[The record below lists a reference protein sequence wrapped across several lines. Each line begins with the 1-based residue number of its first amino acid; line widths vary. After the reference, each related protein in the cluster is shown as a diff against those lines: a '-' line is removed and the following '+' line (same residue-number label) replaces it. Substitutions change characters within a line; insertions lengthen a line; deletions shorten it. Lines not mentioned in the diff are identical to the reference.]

1 MKRDTAIYKRC
12 GCIDRTTGKRRSGTC
27 PQLGRSAHGS
37 WYFRCSVRDVLGRT
51 IRVRR
56 GGYPSRHAA
65 AHARRDFLAS
75 GRSSGCRGA
84 WTTARWLRYWLAK
97 RTVIRPTTRRWY
109 TDHVERFLIPEI
121 GDVPVG
127 ELNVD
132 VLAEVFARIGRRTNR
147 SGRRHSATSLAR
159 VRATLRSALTA
170 AVAEGVI
177 ASNPARRVALQAQTR
192 NRPVLWTRSRVE
204 AWRECGVRPAVAV
217 WTARQLARFLDTVR
231 DDRLVALWWL
241 LGLRGPRRGEAV
253 ALRWT
258 DIGLHRCELLVARSR
273 TAAGYQVHEGGPKT
287 AAGMRTIAL
296 DKHTVKVLREHR
308 RRQRVDYEQRGAVWR
323 ADGYVFT
330 TEGGLPLHPQYVTR
344 RFAVLRAGTDLPPV
358 RLHDLRHGA
367 ACLAH
372 AAGAD
377 LKTIQE
383 LLATGSC
390 RSPPTPTPP
399 SCPPLNAAVPQ
410 RPPSSCAGPHPA
422 TTARP
427 KPRNSP

>member
-1 MKRDTAIYKRC
+1 MKKNVLVYKRC
-12 GCIDRTTGKRRSGTC
+12 GCFDPVTGRRRGGAC
-27 PQLGRSAHGS
+27 PQLARSGHGS
-37 WYFRCSVRDVLGRT
+37 WYFRCSVRDVLSRT
-51 IRVRR
+51 VRVRR
-56 GGYPSRHAA
+56 GGFASREAA
-65 AHARRDFLAS
+65 AHARRDFLAERTQQRVS
-75 GRSSGCRGA
+75 GA
-84 WTTARWLRYWLAK
+84 WTTGRWLRYWLAK
-97 RTVIRPTTRRWY
+97 RTAIRATTRLWY
-109 TDHVERFLIPEI
+109 TDHVERFLIPEL
-121 GDVPVG
+121 GDVPLG
-127 ELNVD
+127 ELTVD
-132 VLAEVFARIGRRTNR
+132 VLTEVFARIGAKTNR
-147 SGRRHSATSLAR
+147 SGHRHSATSMAR
-159 VRATLRSALTA
+159 IRATLRSALTG

-177 ASNPARRVALQAQTR
+177 ASNPARYVALQAPIR

-258 DIGLHRCELLVARSR
+258 DIDLHRCELSVARSR
-273 TAAGYQVHEGGPKT
+273 TAAGYQVHEDGPKT

-308 RRQRVDYEQRGAVWR
+308 RRQRIEYEQRGAVWR

-383 LLATGSC
+383 LLGHRQLSFTADTY
-390 RSPPTPTPP
+390 TT
-399 SCPPLNAAVPQ
+399 VM
-410 RPPSSCAGPHPA
+410 PA
-422 TTARP
+422 TQRRSAAATAKLVRRAAP
-427 KPRNSP
+427 SNHRRAEAA